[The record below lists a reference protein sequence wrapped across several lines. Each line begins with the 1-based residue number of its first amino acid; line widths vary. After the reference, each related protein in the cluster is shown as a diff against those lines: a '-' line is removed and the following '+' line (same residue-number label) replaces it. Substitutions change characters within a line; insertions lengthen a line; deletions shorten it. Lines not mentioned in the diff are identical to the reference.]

1 MDEPKNDLNR
11 PEYFNLPLENLIEN
25 MAAGILCE
33 SPAGAIIMAN
43 QAASKILGIP
53 RDNLTGKIFFNLNLD
68 LIEESGNRYSPETF
82 PSARALKTGK
92 PVLNEIIGIYNAEIK
107 DYKWIRLNCYP
118 ECKTGESTP
127 YLVFSTY
134 TDISELRQKETALKE
149 KETIF
154 SVLFE
159 KSPVYIFFKDQEI
172 KSFQLSRNFEQML
185 GLPLESLLG
194 KNMFELFPGDFA
206 QKMVE
211 DDKRILLKGETIEI
225 EESFNGRHYT
235 TIKFPIL
242 RDDFPPF
249 LAGFTIDITA
259 RKNAEIALRRAE
271 NRFRAIIEKAS
282 DGVVLINLANQFIY
296 VSPSAMKLF
305 GFTESDISTITPD
318 SLTHPEDLPMVLGE
332 LGKTVQNPDY
342 SPVIQYR
349 FQNSDG
355 NYRWIESVFTNLL
368 SEPGVEAIV
377 INFRDISER
386 KDAEEQILRLNA
398 SLEKRVVERT
408 FELTEVIKELEA
420 FAYTVS
426 HDLRAPLRAI
436 DGFTGILAE
445 DYGSVLEGE
454 GKKICRIIRHNAQKM
469 GQLVDDLLRYSRL
482 SRSEM
487 NQQVIDV
494 GKLVYSVC
502 NELITSELQKSTT
515 LIIDELPSI
524 TGDQAMIRQVWVNLI
539 SNAVKF
545 SSKRSEQII
554 EISAEYDVKSGA
566 FVFTIKDNG
575 AGFDMKYADKLF
587 GVFQRL
593 HTEQEFEGTGVGLAI
608 VQRIIHR
615 HGGKIWAESEPDKGA
630 VFHFYILNPEQQKNL
645 IV

>member
-1 MDEPKNDLNR
+1 MDEAKNDLNNQ
-11 PEYFNLPLENLIEN
+11 EYLNHSLANLIEN
-25 MAAGILCE
+25 MAAGILGE
-33 SPAGAIIMAN
+33 SPEGKIIMAN
-43 QAASKILGIP
+43 QAASRILGIP
-53 RDNLTGKIFFNLNLD
+53 RDNLTGQIFFNLNPD
-68 LIEESGNRYSPETF
+68 LIEESGKRYTPESF

-92 PVLNEIIGIYNAEIK
+92 PVLNETIGIFDAEIK
-107 DYKWIRLNCYP
+107 DYKWFRLNCYP
-118 ECKTGESTP
+118 ECKPGESAP

-134 TDISELRQKETALKE
+134 TDISELRQKESALKE

-154 SVLFE
+154 DVLFE

-172 KSFQLSRNFEQML
+172 KSFQLSRNFEQMI

-211 DDKRILLKGETIEI
+211 DDKRILLNGETIEI
-225 EESFNGRHYT
+225 EESFNGKHYT

-242 RDDFPPF
+242 REDYPPF

-259 RKNAEIALRRAE
+259 RKNAEIALQLAE

-282 DGVVLINLANQFIY
+282 DGVVLINLENQFIY
-296 VSPSAMKLF
+296 VSPSAIKLF
-305 GFTESDISTITPD
+305 GFKESDISTLTPD
-318 SLTHPEDLPMVLGE
+318 SLTHPDDLPMVLGE
-332 LGKTVQNPDY
+332 LGRIIQNPEY
-342 SPVIQYR
+342 SPVIQFR
-349 FQNSDG
+349 FQKSDG
-355 NYRWIESVFTNLL
+355 NYRWIESIFTNLL

-386 KDAEEQILRLNA
+386 KEAEEQILRLNA
-398 SLEKRVVERT
+398 SLEKRVAERT
-408 FELTEVIKELEA
+408 SELTEVINELEA
-420 FAYTVS
+420 FAYSIS

-445 DYGSVLEGE
+445 DYGAVLEGE
-454 GKKICRIIRHNAQKM
+454 GKKICGIIRNNAQKM
-469 GQLVDDLLRYSRL
+469 GQLVDELLRFSRL
-482 SRSEM
+482 SRTEM
-487 NQQVIDV
+487 NHQIIDV
-494 GKLVYSVC
+494 GKLVNSVC
-502 NELITSELQKSTT
+502 NELITSELKKTT
-515 LIIDELPSI
+515 VVIIDELPSI

-539 SNAVKF
+539 SNALKF

-554 EISAEYDVKSGA
+554 EISAGFDENTDAV
-566 FVFTIKDNG
+566 VFTIKDNG
-575 AGFDMKYADKLF
+575 AGFDMKYANKLF

-608 VQRIIHR
+608 VQRIIQR

-630 VFHFYILNPEQQKNL
+630 VFHFYTSNTEKQKPL
-645 IV
+645 IG

>member
-1 MDEPKNDLNR
+1 MDEAKNDLNNQ
-11 PEYFNLPLENLIEN
+11 EYLNLSLANLIEN

-33 SPAGAIIMAN
+33 SPEGVIIMAN
-43 QAASKILGIP
+43 QAASKFLGIP
-53 RDNLTGKIFFNLNLD
+53 RNILAGQNFFNLNLD
-68 LIEESGNRYSPETF
+68 LIEETGNSYSPETF

-92 PVLNEIIGIYNAEIK
+92 PVLNEIIGIYNAEVQ
-107 DYKWIRLNCYP
+107 DYKWFRLNCYP
-118 ECKTGESTP
+118 ECKPGESTP
-127 YLVFSTY
+127 YLIYSTY

-154 SVLFE
+154 NLLFE

-172 KSFQLSRNFEQML
+172 KSFHLSRNFEQML
-185 GLPLESLLG
+185 GLPLESLIG

-211 DDKRILLKGETIEI
+211 DDKRILVNGETIEI
-225 EESFNGRHYT
+225 EESFNGKHYT

-259 RKNAEIALRRAE
+259 RKNAEIALQLAE

-305 GFTESDISTITPD
+305 GFTESDISTLSPD

-332 LGKTVQNPDY
+332 IGRTIQNPDY

-349 FQNSDG
+349 FQQSDG
-355 NYRWIESVFTNLL
+355 NYRWIESIFTNLL

-398 SLEKRVVERT
+398 SLEKRVAERT
-408 FELTEVIKELEA
+408 SELTEVINELEA
-420 FAYTVS
+420 FAYSVS

-445 DYGSVLEGE
+445 DYGAVLEGE
-454 GKKICRIIRHNAQKM
+454 GKKICQIIRNNAQKM
-469 GQLVDDLLRYSRL
+469 GQLVDDLLRFSRL
-482 SRSEM
+482 SRTEM
-487 NQQVIDV
+487 NHQVIDV
-494 GKLVYSVC
+494 GKLVYSIC
-502 NELITSELQKSTT
+502 NELITSELKQKTT

-539 SNAVKF
+539 SNALKF

-554 EISAEYDVKSGA
+554 EISAGYDVNSGA

-608 VQRIIHR
+608 VQRIIQR
-615 HGGKIWAESEPDKGA
+615 HGGKIWAESEQGKGA
-630 VFHFYILNPEQQKNL
+630 VFHFYTLNPEKGKHL
-645 IV
+645 IE